1 MSACARIKLRL
12 VNWLIGC
19 GWLTGLAF
27 LISQPG
33 QLLCRPRPGRQL
45 MSTKFLAL
53 AAVAGA
59 IALSGATPALAVCNP
74 GTPNCIRADSPWLA
88 KAKAQVHQGDGN
100 FNCDPGP
107 DGFCSKSIPSG

>member
-1 MSACARIKLRL
+1 
-12 VNWLIGC
+12 
-19 GWLTGLAF
+19 
-27 LISQPG
+27 
-33 QLLCRPRPGRQL
+33 

-53 AAVAGA
+53 AAVAGV
-59 IALSGATPALAVCNP
+59 IALSGTTTPALAVCNP

-107 DGFCSKSIPSG
+107 DGFCSKSIPSGPKPATSAPVTPQTSSGMVTVAPPIQ

>member
-1 MSACARIKLRL
+1 
-12 VNWLIGC
+12 
-19 GWLTGLAF
+19 
-27 LISQPG
+27 
-33 QLLCRPRPGRQL
+33 

-53 AAVAGA
+53 AAVAAA
-59 IALSGATPALAVCNP
+59 IAFSGTTPAFAVCNP

-107 DGFCSKSIPSG
+107 DGICSKSIPSGPKPSTSTTVAPKTSTVTVAPPIE